1 MDELIDM
8 VRGSADGRTILF
20 CNRVARR
27 HIRTLKTTALEMGP
41 MDMDYNIQVD
51 RWNGVPIVLDDNLST
66 AETIAID

>member
-1 MDELIDM
+1 
-8 VRGSADGRTILF
+8 
-20 CNRVARR
+20 
-27 HIRTLKTTALEMGP
+27 MGP